1 METLKVAKDDAVA
14 TVILNR
20 GKVNAISE
28 QMVEELTDVF
38 AEVKTDP
45 ATRAV
50 LLMGTGKFFSF
61 GFDIPEFLSY
71 SREDFTRFLTRFSQL
86 YTTVY
91 LYPKPVVAAL
101 NGHAI
106 AGGCMLATACDYR
119 LMVTGKAKI
128 SLNEI
133 GFGSSVFAGSVA
145 MLKAC
150 VGQRNAERI
159 LATGAMLPAE
169 EALDMGLIDRKSSEE
184 ELPAD
189 ARNVA
194 LDFATRDA
202 KAFESIKMLLRT
214 PIAEDWERREPA
226 SVTEFVDIW
235 YSESTWSQ
243 LQEIKIRG
251 A

>member
-14 TVILNR
+14 TVMLSR

-38 AEVKTDP
+38 AEIKTDP
-45 ATRAV
+45 ATRVV
-50 LLMGTGKFFSF
+50 LLTGTGKFFSF

-71 SREDFTRFLTRFSQL
+71 SRQDFARFLTSFSQL
-86 YTTVY
+86 YTSVY

-106 AGGCMLATACDYR
+106 AGGCMLATACDHR

-184 ELPAD
+184 ELAAA

-194 LDFATRDA
+194 LDLAARDA
-202 KAFESIKMLLRT
+202 KAFESIKMLLRK
-214 PIAEDWERREPA
+214 PIAEGWERREQA
-226 SVTEFVDIW
+226 SIAEFVDIW